1 MKKINS
7 IFLALIASLALFSC
21 DIIPQPDNEPD
32 GARYLAGPALEI
44 LSKDVVFAPQG
55 GNGVI
60 VVNTNE
66 TLTARTDRPWISAS
80 VSGNRVTLTVD
91 RNESIESRYSTVTL
105 RAGDATAEII
115 AQQFGVNSAYA
126 WDDSYTFP
134 YPGGELDLP
143 YGELGTVW
151 VDVTETPWVSAV
163 VDEKNHVIHFTVA
176 KSIYNYERSGKVYVT
191 ITDNYVRELTF
202 IQEANPNGLNP
213 GDKEPMEFT
222 IESAWKPYY
231 VVPESNDQDFSTV
244 GVEVTEGSHAGRY
257 FIKVVPASEFN
268 TTDPDELQLYLNRH
282 APEWAAASPLIHRA
296 SAEEVIDAL
305 PMGNY
310 VVGAIGVDND
320 NNVNGSVAFTVFSV
334 TKVLTPYEKFLGTWS
349 IQRGSFEDVWT
360 IVEKEPGVSYTITG
374 LEGGS
379 QDFLGEYEI
388 TAEFDATDNSFTIKT
403 HPDLGQFTFS
413 NSGEEHTVTM
423 RLTGL
428 ITYNGSANVTVGGNY
443 TICKVAI
450 TGDGEFT
457 VTAGPDLTLQGA
469 DGNYPLTGMRL
480 NGLEGNSAWSFDNGT
495 PYSFPF
501 SATQLTQGSGSGG
514 GGGGGDDPDP
524 GSDAYGKWIGTWN
537 AGTDRTVTIEEYEAG
552 SSYLVTDS
560 GFGGFTY
567 LTWLDDK
574 TGEMLFKMQ
583 KVDEYEIDLYYFIGL
598 DGNYIRYGDEADDY
612 LLARGTLAASGTTAT
627 INGITYM
634 AQNQDGSTSEAK
646 VTVLTILDYQTED
659 GNGYEQGWYGL
670 RAVTDLDL
678 PATLTKASTSTLSVT
693 RTAYYDMDRALFVK
707 PSRRMDRQKSQKIQ

>member
-44 LSKDVVFAPQG
+44 LSKDVVFGPQG
-55 GNGVI
+55 GGGAI

-151 VDVTETPWVSAV
+151 VDVSETPWVSAV
-163 VDEKNHVIHFTVA
+163 VDEENHVIHFTVA

-320 NNVNGSVAFTVFSV
+320 NKVNGSVAFTVFSV
-334 TKVLTPYEKFLGTWS
+334 TKVLTPYEKFLGTWAFD
-349 IQRGSFEDVWT
+349 RGGTEDVWT
-360 IVEKEPGVSYTITG
+360 VTEKVPNVSYSVTGIDGITDIAVEAIFNPADNTISFHTQ
-374 LEGGS
+374 EN
-379 QDFLGEYEI
+379 LG
-388 TAEFDATDNSFTIKT
+388 
-403 HPDLGQFTFS
+403 
-413 NSGEEHTVTM
+413 EHTVSTSSGDV
-423 RLTGL
+423 TGQAAFYGK
-428 ITYNGSANVTVGGNY
+428 IDYNGTIYYVTGNY
-443 TICKVAI
+443 TVFTISLNQDASIGTFTPGKVRI
-450 TGDGEFT
+450 SLGEFDCYAFAIFT
-457 VTAGPDLTLQGA
+457 VVG
-469 DGNYPLTGMRL
+469 
-480 NGLEGNSAWSFDNGT
+480 ESA
-495 PYSFPF
+495 Y
-501 SATQLTQGSGSGG
+501 SATNPSLLTSTTTIRHLSQGEGSGDDPGG
-514 GGGGGDDPDP
+514 DPDP
-524 GSDAYGKWIGTWN
+524 GDGAYGKWIGSWN
-537 AGTDRTVTIEEYEAG
+537 VGDVT
-552 SSYLVTDS
+552 
-560 GFGGFTY
+560 
-567 LTWLDDK
+567 LTISQKVKDK
-574 TGEMLFKMQ
+574 TYTVSGLEGYDFETRFVNGTMEFFYQDLMEQDGKVLSLYGIDDDGEGYIVEGDPARDGWLATASLDASGKTADLVGAEFDATYSSGTYHERIVRML
-583 KVDEYEIDLYYFIGL
+583 
-598 DGNYIRYGDEADDY
+598 
-612 LLARGTLAASGTTAT
+612 LLA
-627 INGITYM
+627 Y
-634 AQNQDGSTSEAK
+634 DGSDFYYASNDPKEITMPTK
-646 VTVLTILDYQTED
+646 M
-659 GNGYEQGWYGL
+659 
-670 RAVTDLDL
+670 
-678 PATLTKASTSTLSVT
+678 TKASSASVMSVRTPGFDMRTGRFVPLYKTFRAGPAVPYKT
-693 RTAYYDMDRALFVK
+693 R
-707 PSRRMDRQKSQKIQ
+707 